1 MKRTENKK
9 QGIEGMDELLQAV
22 EMVKRG
28 DDSYFHVIYEKTRG
42 MALAV
47 IRKYNRDQ
55 ADHEDILQETYLKA
69 YTHMGQLK
77 DNARI
82 QSWIN
87 QIAANTAIT
96 AAMKKKPTMFSEMED
111 EEGNVPDIEDES
123 GRFSPEIITGR
134 KAMTQ
139 IVTEILDTL
148 PEDQRIALWMVY
160 GQKITIREM
169 AESLGISE
177 NTIKSRLYQGRKKL
191 LERKSDFRKLGV
203 ELTII
208 PVSVVIS
215 CAFQESVYAA
225 VGEGAAAAGAAAS
238 AASYG
243 QASGTWTPSGVS
255 SAGNMTGSG
264 AASGTPAFA
273 GSSSAGAAN
282 AGSFSAGSAAFS
294 GASSAA
300 AGTASSAAAGAAA
313 AGMGL
318 GVKIAVGLVCAA
330 VVAGG
335 GFAVKTAVTMHREAA
350 AEYETEEEIEE
361 IREEEANEGEEP
373 EGETG
378 LLADSGQEEAEER
391 GDDFREEEDGA
402 ISETGSEG
410 EGGIASDTAAGEDET
425 DPGIGIETAEG
436 SAAGEQALAV
446 SVSIEHIYSSTDES
460 AVISGTD
467 QAGNVVWTYETG
479 TYGMTQLYRIS
490 EIGVFVDTYYLVED
504 GAVIAL
510 DRSDGSVKW
519 KNEEFAGGGPAFDF
533 GSDGNLYL
541 CGYLGPDL
549 FVVDPDGNTV
559 YRKESFNSDY
569 YWPYE
574 LECREDGILLTMEG
588 APYSSA
594 VPVHMLIS
602 YGDHSYTILP

>member
-1 MKRTENKK
+1 MKRAENRK

-191 LERKSDFRKLGV
+191 LERKSDFRNLGV

-215 CAFQESVYAA
+215 CAFQESDYGA

-350 AEYETEEEIEE
+350 AEYETEGEREEI
-361 IREEEANEGEEP
+361 
-373 EGETG
+373 
-378 LLADSGQEEAEER
+378 Q
-391 GDDFREEEDGA
+391 EEEDGA
-402 ISETGSEG
+402 ISEAGSEG

-425 DPGIGIETAEG
+425 DPGTGIETEAETAEG

-490 EIGVFVDTYYLVED
+490 EIGVFGDTYYLVED

>member
-1 MKRTENKK
+1 
-9 QGIEGMDELLQAV
+9 MDELLQAV
-22 EMVKRG
+22 EILTRG
-28 DDSYFHVIYEKTRG
+28 HDSYFHVIYEKTRG

-55 ADHEDILQETYLKA
+55 ADHEDILQKTYLKA

-215 CAFQESVYAA
+215 CAFQESVYAV

-243 QASGTWTPSGVS
+243 QTSGTWTPSGAS

-264 AASGTPAFA
+264 AASGRPAFA
-273 GSSSAGAAN
+273 DSSSAGSAN
-282 AGSFSAGSAAFS
+282 AGSFSAGTAAFS

-318 GVKIAVGLVCAA
+318 GLGVKIAVGLVCVA

-361 IREEEANEGEEP
+361 IREGEGP
-373 EGETG
+373 EGETE
-378 LLADSGQEEAEER
+378 LLADSGQEEPEEKE
-391 GDDFREEEDGA
+391 DDFREEEDGA
-402 ISETGSEG
+402 ISETGSVG

-425 DPGIGIETAEG
+425 DPGIGIETEAETAEG

-490 EIGVFVDTYYLVED
+490 EIGVFGDTYYLVED

-519 KNEEFAGGGPAFDF
+519 KNEEFVGGGPAFDF

-588 APYSSA
+588 APYSSS